1 MKRNIL
7 LSIIASGLFLTAG
20 CVNVSQTVK
29 GAVTT
34 VVTGHPG
41 GAYETVNATKY
52 DLENQELFVLL
63 DKGTERSVTCSRLEQ
78 RPLPDGR
85 IEVLA
90 NIRNRQE
97 RRIQVEIDCVFK
109 DDRGFS
115 TGDETPFQTLILT
128 ENAQET
134 VRFVS
139 ANTLARK
146 YTIRVRQAR

>member
-20 CVNVSQTVK
+20 CVKVSDTVQ

-34 VVTGHPG
+34 VITGHPG
-41 GAYETVNATKY
+41 GAYDTVNATKY
-52 DLENQELFVLL
+52 DLENQQLFVLL
-63 DKGTERSVTCSRLEQ
+63 DKGTERSVTCSRIEQ

-90 NIRNRQE
+90 NVRNRQE
-97 RRIQVEIDCVFK
+97 RRIQVEINCVFK

-139 ANTLARK
+139 ANPLAKK

>member
-1 MKRNIL
+1 MKKHILPFILASALL
-7 LSIIASGLFLTAG
+7 LSAG
-20 CVNVSQTVK
+20 CVKVSEKVQ
-29 GAVTT
+29 GAVTI
-34 VVTGHPG
+34 VITGHPG
-41 GAYETVNATKY
+41 GAYESVNATKY

-63 DKGTERSVTCSRLEQ
+63 DQGTARSVTCSRLEQ
-78 RPLPDGR
+78 QPMPDGR

-90 NIRNRQE
+90 NVRNRQE
-97 RRIQVEIDCVFK
+97 RRIQVEINCVFK

-139 ANTLARK
+139 ANSLAKK

>member
-7 LSIIASGLFLTAG
+7 LSAMASALFLAAG
-20 CVNVSQTVK
+20 CVKVSEKVQGV
-29 GAVTT
+29 ATT

-52 DLENQELFVLL
+52 DLENQQLFVLL
-63 DKGTERSVTCSRLEQ
+63 DQGTARSVTCSRLEQ

-90 NIRNRQE
+90 NVRNRQE
-97 RRIQVEIDCVFK
+97 RRIQVEINCVFK
-109 DDRGFS
+109 DDHGFS

-139 ANTLARK
+139 ANALAKK

>member
-1 MKRNIL
+1 MKTNIL
-7 LSIIASGLFLTAG
+7 LSVLASVLFLTAG
-20 CVNVSQTVK
+20 CVKISEKVEGV
-29 GAVTT
+29 VTT
-34 VVTGHPG
+34 VVTGRPG

-52 DLENQELFVLL
+52 DLENQQLFVLL

-78 RPLPDGR
+78 QPLPDGR

-97 RRIQVEIDCVFK
+97 RRIQVEVNCVFK

-139 ANTLARK
+139 ANALAKK

>member
-7 LSIIASGLFLTAG
+7 LPVLASALILTAG
-20 CVNVSQTVK
+20 CVKVNERVE

-34 VVTGHPG
+34 VVTGHAG
-41 GAYETVNATKY
+41 GAYETVNAAKY
-52 DLENQELFVLL
+52 DLENQQLFVLL

-85 IEVLA
+85 MEVLA

-97 RRIQVEIDCVFK
+97 RRIQVEVNCVFK
-109 DDRGFS
+109 DDHGFS

-139 ANTLARK
+139 ANSLAKK

>member
-1 MKRNIL
+1 MKRNTL
-7 LSIIASGLFLTAG
+7 LSVLASVLFLTAG
-20 CVNVSQTVK
+20 CVKVSESVR

-52 DLENQELFVLL
+52 DLENQQLFVLL
-63 DKGTERSVTCSRLEQ
+63 DSGTERSVTCSRLEL
-78 RPLPDGR
+78 RPMPDGR
-85 IEVLA
+85 MEVLA
-90 NIRNRQE
+90 NVRNRQE
-97 RRIQVEIDCVFK
+97 RRIQVEINCVFK

-139 ANTLARK
+139 ANTLAKK